1 VDKRAGDGYHPMKIR
16 AKAPD
21 WFPYPGVEMDL
32 EIERQDGMCFASTEG
47 LRVMAFATSM
57 EDAINGAWSHLKR
70 SVRDF
75 VECDESEL
83 SEGGLRYRNDL
94 KKLLGM

>member
-1 VDKRAGDGYHPMKIR
+1 MKIR

-21 WFPYPGVEMDL
+21 WFPYPGVEVGL
-32 EIERQDGMCFASTEG
+32 EVSEG
-47 LRVMAFATSM
+47 GTYAGVANIAAFGRDK
-57 EDAINGAWSHLKR
+57 EDAINRVWEHLH
-70 SVRDF
+70 DCIQGF